1 MPRVCW
7 SWSAAD
13 RIVGEAARAQPWK
26 VSDAP
31 ADYIDGVLKAIAW
44 LCPAN
49 PAPGSKRK
57 LGQNRSPA
65 DYAGV
70 REGLG
75 ASPDAHDQA
84 LAHLMR

>member
-1 MPRVCW
+1 
-7 SWSAAD
+7 
-13 RIVGEAARAQPWK
+13 G
-26 VSDAP
+26 
-31 ADYIDGVLKAIAW
+31 
-44 LCPAN
+44 
-49 PAPGSKRK
+49 KRK